1 MEVPMARKSNRSKI
15 YLADEQKDMLTKLS
29 QARTA
34 PLREVQRANILLNY
48 AKDMD
53 ISTIASQMNITRSTV
68 YKCIDKALSMG
79 VESALKDT
87 YHRPREPLI
96 TEEDKNWVVS
106 LACTKPKD
114 LGYAAE
120 TWSRQ
125 SLAQHVRKHA
135 LESGHISLQKAAKA
149 TIQRILSE
157 HPIRPHKIAYYCER
171 RDPEFEQ
178 KMQDIITVY
187 KEVSLYQKN
196 DGISPPIATVSVD
209 EKPGVQAI
217 ANLADDILP
226 NPEKNSR
233 LLRDYEYKRLG
244 TVSILAALDLHDGH
258 VIAQVHER
266 HRSTEFISLL
276 NELDDYYPQHYQIR
290 IILDNHSAHISKE
303 TRAYLATKPNRF
315 IYVHTP
321 VHGSWLNLVE
331 TLFGKM
337 ARTFLKHIRVRS
349 LKELKDRILLGIQE
363 INAAPVIHR
372 WKKFGVVA
380 KY

>member
-266 HRSTEFISLL
+266 HRSREFISLL